1 MTNELTSNRATAPSA
16 SVRKPQVKIAANDR
30 LGMTLL
36 VAGML
41 HAVAALGVT
50 FQAEDASSTA
60 LPDLDVILVQSRS
73 AQAPEKADFLAQA
86 NQIGGGD
93 SEQKLRPSDLFSAPV
108 PKPEPGIAPMPVE
121 ASEQTPQER
130 IERDTEVLTV
140 RHSTRIVPTVP
151 SQSEVEQANTLN
163 TRDVTQRAM
172 EMARLQA
179 EISRNRQAYA
189 KRPKRK
195 FISANTKEDGYAQ
208 YMQAWVAKVERVGNI
223 NYPDEARAR
232 ELQGS
237 LVLTVAIRRDGSVER
252 IEIIQSSGEAILDDA
267 AKHIVE
273 IAAPFDITP
282 EVNGERFDVLHITR
296 TWQFLPG
303 NVLESH

>member
-1 MTNELTSNRATAPSA
+1 MS
-16 SVRKPQVKIAANDR
+16 KPAAKIGANDR

-36 VAGML
+36 LAGML
-41 HAVAALGVT
+41 HAVAALGIT
-50 FQAEDASSTA
+50 FEAEEPGANEI
-60 LPDLDVILVQSRS
+60 PDLDVILVQSKS
-73 AQAPEKADFLAQA
+73 EEAPEVADFIAQA
-86 NQIGGGD
+86 NQQGGGESD
-93 SEQKLRPSDLFSAPV
+93 QKLRPSDLFSTPV
-108 PKPEPGIAPMPVE
+108 HKPEPGIAPMPVAAVE
-121 ASEQTPQER
+121 ETSQKQQDLE
-130 IERDTEVLTV
+130 TEVLTV
-140 RHSTRIVPTVP
+140 RRSETTVATKSSQTAVPEA
-151 SQSEVEQANTLN
+151 QNELN
-163 TRDVTQRAM
+163 NEIAQREM
-172 EMARLQA
+172 EMANLQA

-223 NYPDEARAR
+223 NYPDEARTR

-252 IEIIQSSGEAILDDA
+252 VEIIQSSGEPVLDDA
-267 AKHIVE
+267 AKHIIE
-273 IAAPFDITP
+273 IAAPFDVTP

-296 TWQFLPG
+296 TWVFLPG

>member
-1 MTNELTSNRATAPSA
+1 MNQGN
-16 SVRKPQVKIAANDR
+16 KPRVKIAPNDR

-41 HAVAALGVT
+41 HAVAALGIT
-50 FQAEDASSTA
+50 FQAEDSSPNE

-73 AQAPEKADFLAQA
+73 AQAPEKADFIAQA
-86 NQIGGGD
+86 NQIGGGE
-93 SEQKLRPSDLFSAPV
+93 SEEKLRPSDLFSAPV
-108 PKPEPGIAPMPVE
+108 PKPDPGIAPMPVE
-121 ASEQTPQER
+121 ASEQTPQEQ
-130 IERDTEVLTV
+130 IERDSEVLTV
-140 RHSTRIVPTVP
+140 RRSTQIVPIVP
-151 SQSEVEQANTLN
+151 SQAEVDQAKTENT
-163 TRDVTQRAM
+163 TDITQRAM

-179 EISRNRQAYA
+179 EISRTRQAYA

-252 IEIIQSSGEAILDDA
+252 IEIIQSSGEPILDDA